1 MANNR
6 NYISLAMLPSASM
19 AEYMEKIVGFR
30 KKDDAA
36 EDTKKVAGTS
46 SKVIA
51 VAATNSKGELVE
63 DRSTVENALKLGGI
77 DTSNYITSE
86 GANALLSDTYQ
97 VSVNSGNEIKNLRD
111 EL

>member
-6 NYISLAMLPSASM
+6 NYISLAMLPLESM

-30 KKDDAA
+30 KKDEAA

-63 DRSTVENALKLGGI
+63 EPAYFRKRLPDRRGHSR
-77 DTSNYITSE
+77 
-86 GANALLSDTYQ
+86 Q
-97 VSVNSGNEIKNLRD
+97 V
-111 EL
+111 